1 MVTDNR
7 AGMDALEENLEFL
20 RKNDLRFGWLSSPD
34 AFSAGKGTGG
44 DLKKDDDG
52 KQEPAT
58 VAQVA
63 RAHELSLGNLKSV
76 QPPRSVLNATTDE
89 HTVQIEEGI
98 GDFIGPVIQGDI
110 DARDGLALLGEL
122 VVDLAKRRYQSQEG
136 WKPLSEERKK
146 QKIRAGKRGDK
157 ARINFGQELNSL
169 RYQIGG
175 N

>member
-7 AGMDALEENLEFL
+7 AGMDQLEANLEFL
-20 RKNDLRFGWLSSPD
+20 GANDLRFGWLSSPD
-34 AFSAGKGTGG
+34 AFSSGKGTGS

-89 HTVQIEEGI
+89 HTVEIESGI
-98 GDFIGPVIQGDI
+98 GEFIGPVIQGDI

-136 WKPLSEERKK
+136 WKPLSEKRKK
-146 QKIRAGKRGDK
+146 QKIRAGKPGDK
-157 ARINFGQELNSL
+157 ARINFAQELNSL

>member
-1 MVTDNR
+1 MVVDKR
-7 AGMDALEENLEFL
+7 AGMDQLEENLAFL
-20 RKNDLRFGWLSSPD
+20 GDNDLRFGWLTSPD

-44 DLKKDDDG
+44 DRKKDDDG
-52 KQEPAT
+52 TQDTAT

-63 RAHELSLGNLKSV
+63 RAHELSLGNLASV

-89 HTVQIEEGI
+89 HTVEIEAGI
-98 GDFIGPVIQGDI
+98 GEFIGPVIQGEL

-122 VVDLAKRRYQSQEG
+122 VVDLAKRRYQSQQG
-136 WKPLSEERKK
+136 WKPLTDKRKREK
-146 QKIRAGKRGDK
+146 VRAGKAGDK